1 MVLAIE
7 AYLSCIKVYMI
18 MMYSCKSGVPARPYF
33 VGRGRWPDQEPSQ
46 REDEMTETSPEAQFA
61 AFGAVEAVPT
71 SNFQGVAARAPKR
84 SWTQVP
90 TGTPHDAVAV
100 PALHTHRGTLHGH

>member
-18 MMYSCKSGVPARPYF
+18 MMYSCKSGVPARPSF

-71 SNFQGVAARAPKR
+71 SNFQRVVARRLTQSR
-84 SWTQVP
+84 SEEHTSELQSLMRNSY
-90 TGTPHDAVAV
+90 AVCC
-100 PALHTHRGTLHGH
+100 L